1 LFGHITI
8 MGGTKIM
15 GMALESVILGK
26 RLVGRPNIRW
36 LFQLP
41 RRHPEEVRLSI
52 NRKRKTV
59 GRDRVGQLRSYP
71 LKNCERLL
79 KNNKNLLD
87 ASVMP

>member
-8 MGGTKIM
+8 MGGTRIM
-15 GMALESVILGK
+15 GRALESVILGK

-41 RRHPEEVRLSI
+41 RRRPEDVRLSI

-59 GRDRVGQLRSYP
+59 GRDRVWQLRSYP
-71 LKNCERLL
+71 LKDWKRL
-79 KNNKNLLD
+79 
-87 ASVMP
+87 